1 MHVTYENTS
10 FHPAIPR
17 TLDRVSLGNL
27 LGREVGLKF
36 KPLMGNIQAMNLRKL
51 DLNLLLVFDAI
62 YAEASITRAANRLGL
77 TQPALSNALKRLR
90 EHLGDPLFEREG
102 RGVVPTVEAKRLAP
116 AIREALR
123 AIEQAVSIATDF
135 DPPTSARI
143 FSMTLPEALEARLMP
158 PLLNR
163 VTELAPNIQF
173 RLKLFGGNVEQ
184 LVLSKEIDFAI
195 FVHPLNK
202 TGINSAYLTRLGG
215 CIAVRADHPVYGAR
229 ETFTREDLCEAGFAV
244 LDAEVARI
252 GHFAQALAAQGIT
265 RHIVCTVP
273 RTWSLPYLVA
283 QTDLVAAMPS
293 YLAEALAPKLGL
305 KLFDMPIEVPAQNS
319 YLLWHEDFD
328 HDPAH
333 QWMRRQIEALFREV

>member
-10 FHPAIPR
+10 TAIPR

-90 EHLGDPLFEREG
+90 EHLGDPLFKREG
-102 RGVVPTVEAKRLAP
+102 RGIVPTVEAKRLAP

-202 TGINSAYLTRLGG
+202 TGMPVAAARSPAMAKGLAMSSIRAGTQAIQPGFRAANRSASLPES
-215 CIAVRADHPVYGAR
+215 A
-229 ETFTREDLCEAGFAV
+229 
-244 LDAEVARI
+244 
-252 GHFAQALAAQGIT
+252 
-265 RHIVCTVP
+265 VP
-273 RTWSLPYLVA
+273 RAPA
-283 QTDLVAAMPS
+283 PPMAA
-293 YLAEALAPKLGL
+293 A
-305 KLFDMPIEVPAQNS
+305 
-319 YLLWHEDFD
+319 
-328 HDPAH
+328 
-333 QWMRRQIEALFREV
+333 R